1 MSTGSF
7 THVAACVDD
16 SEVSADVIRLAERVV
31 KTGGRISVV
40 HVLGGPPFSES
51 VVAAIGGAFGG
62 SPLMDNT
69 ASHREIAEALL
80 ESVCEDIPG
89 AVPVLL
95 DVRDADSAP
104 DAVVRWAEDEDDDA
118 GVDVIIAAAHTGRLD
133 RALKFMGSFSGHLVH
148 HATCPVL
155 LLPHGVTY
163 GDDA

>member
-7 THVAACVDD
+7 THVVACVDD
-16 SEVSADVIRLAERVV
+16 SDFSANVIRLAERVV
-31 KTGGRISVV
+31 KTGGTISVV

-69 ASHREIAEALL
+69 SSHREIAQALL

-89 AVPVLL
+89 AVPVVI
-95 DVRDADSAP
+95 DAHDADSAP
-104 DAVVRWAEDEDDDA
+104 DAVVRWAEDNEVDA
-118 GVDVIIAAAHTGRLD
+118 IVVAAHTRALD

-148 HATCPVL
+148 HAPCPVV
-155 LLPHGVTY
+155 LLPHGLTFG
-163 GDDA
+163 GDS